1 MTEQQPDERNNNR
14 VTPHVEGSKSL
25 ESNVNMDVST
35 NIVKGT
41 IATTDTD
48 IDTDIGTDIGTA
60 KDTHAELLIIT
71 DSVSGTN
78 AEGGTDISLETYAGM
93 ETSKGVSANVS
104 DSSSRVLIVTAVD
117 AEKDA
122 ILRGLGGHAADHFDV
137 IAAGVGPASA
147 AAGTAAALAFASAA
161 ASAHKLAQGSAAPEE
176 SDAAQASAAS
186 WPGPA
191 GGTGNGSPAYRLV
204 ISAGIG
210 GGFPGRAPVGSL
222 VVADAMVAADLG
234 SQTPDGF
241 LSVDELGFGSS
252 RVAAD
257 AELAARLRHELQ
269 RAGLAVSGGTSVTVS
284 TATGTAETAAELL
297 RRVPDAAAEGMEGF
311 GVATAAQQFGLPV
324 LELRGISNAVG
335 PRDRDAWR
343 IKDALDALQA
353 ASSILREVITS

>member
-1 MTEQQPDERNNNR
+1 MNEHRQDKDQNNKANASFETSDQQGELS
-14 VTPHVEGSKSL
+14 G
-25 ESNVNMDVST
+25 
-35 NIVKGT
+35 
-41 IATTDTD
+41 ATTTSDT
-48 IDTDIGTDIGTA
+48 
-60 KDTHAELLIIT
+60 
-71 DSVSGTN
+71 SPVQ
-78 AEGGTDISLETYAGM
+78 
-93 ETSKGVSANVS
+93 AN
-104 DSSSRVLIVTAVD
+104 SSQRVLIVTAVD

-122 ILRGLGGHAADHFDV
+122 VLRGLGDMAAERFDV

-147 AAGTAAALAFASAA
+147 AAGTAATLAYAVAA
-161 ASAHKLAQGSAAPEE
+161 ASP
-176 SDAAQASAAS
+176 SDVAQASATS
-186 WPGPA
+186 SRPGPLA
-191 GGTGNGSPAYRLV
+191 GTGSSPAYMLV

-210 GGFPGRAPVGSL
+210 GGFPGRADVGSL

-252 RVAAD
+252 IVAAD

-269 RAGLAVSGGTSVTVS
+269 RAGLAVSGGTAVTVS

-311 GVATAAQQFGLPV
+311 GVATAAQQFGVPA
-324 LELRGISNAVG
+324 LELRAISNAVG

-343 IKDALDALQA
+343 IKEALDALQA

>member
-1 MTEQQPDERNNNR
+1 MNT
-14 VTPHVEGSKSL
+14 S
-25 ESNVNMDVST
+25 
-35 NIVKGT
+35 
-41 IATTDTD
+41 
-48 IDTDIGTDIGTA
+48 
-60 KDTHAELLIIT
+60 
-71 DSVSGTN
+71 
-78 AEGGTDISLETYAGM
+78 DISPV
-93 ETSKGVSANVS
+93 KAN
-104 DSSSRVLIVTAVD
+104 SSQRVLIVTAVD

-122 ILRGLGGHAADHFDV
+122 VLRGLGDTAAEHFDV

-147 AAGTAAALAFASAA
+147 AAGTAATLAYAVAA
-161 ASAHKLAQGSAAPEE
+161 ASTRALAQGSTAPSP
-176 SDAAQASAAS
+176 SDVAQASATS
-186 WPGPA
+186 DGPGPLA
-191 GGTGNGSPAYRLV
+191 GAVSPAYMLV

-210 GGFPGRAPVGSL
+210 GGFPGRADVGSL

-252 RVAAD
+252 IVAAD

-269 RAGLAVSGGTSVTVS
+269 RAGLAVSGGTAVTVS

-311 GVATAAQQFGLPV
+311 GVATAAQQFGVPA
-324 LELRGISNAVG
+324 LELRAISNAVG

>member
-1 MTEQQPDERNNNR
+1 MNKQRQDEEQNNEPNA
-14 VTPHVEGSKSL
+14 SL
-25 ESNVNMDVST
+25 HTSDQQGELS
-35 NIVKGT
+35 G
-41 IATTDTD
+41 ATTT
-48 IDTDIGTDIGTA
+48 
-60 KDTHAELLIIT
+60 
-71 DSVSGTN
+71 SGTN
-78 AEGGTDISLETYAGM
+78 LVQTIS
-93 ETSKGVSANVS
+93 SQ
-104 DSSSRVLIVTAVD
+104 RVLIVTAVD

-122 ILRGLGGHAADHFDV
+122 VLRGLGDTAAERFDV

-147 AAGTAAALAFASAA
+147 AAGTAATLAYAVAA
-161 ASAHKLAQGSAAPEE
+161 ASTRALAQGSTASSPL
-176 SDAAQASAAS
+176 DVAQTSATS
-186 WPGPA
+186 SRPGPLA
-191 GGTGNGSPAYRLV
+191 GTGTSPAYMLV

-210 GGFPGRAPVGSL
+210 GGFPGRADVGSL

-252 RVAAD
+252 IVAAD

-269 RAGLAVSGGTSVTVS
+269 QAGLAVSGGTTVTVS

-311 GVATAAQQFGLPV
+311 GVATAAQQFGVPA
-324 LELRGISNAVG
+324 LELRAISNAVG

>member
-1 MTEQQPDERNNNR
+1 MNIT
-14 VTPHVEGSKSL
+14 KSTI
-25 ESNVNMDVST
+25 SDKVAST
-35 NIVKGT
+35 
-41 IATTDTD
+41 
-48 IDTDIGTDIGTA
+48 
-60 KDTHAELLIIT
+60 
-71 DSVSGTN
+71 
-78 AEGGTDISLETYAGM
+78 AGLR
-93 ETSKGVSANVS
+93 A
-104 DSSSRVLIVTAVD
+104 SSRILIVTAVD

-122 ILRGLGGHAADHFDV
+122 ILRGLGNDAAKQFDV

-161 ASAHKLAQGSAAPEE
+161 ARELAHGTAAPEE
-176 SDAAQASAAS
+176 LDAAQGTAAS
-186 WPGPA
+186 SGPGPVA
-191 GGTGNGSPAYRLV
+191 GTGARSSAYGLV

-210 GGFPGRAPVGSL
+210 GGFPGRADVGSL

-257 AELAARLRHELQ
+257 AVLAARLRHELQ
-269 RAGLAVSGGTSVTVS
+269 RAGLAVSGGTAVTVS
-284 TATGTAETAAELL
+284 TATGTAQTAAELL

>member
-1 MTEQQPDERNNNR
+1 MNEHKQDEEQNNERNASFISSG
-14 VTPHVEGSKSL
+14 HHGDLIGE
-25 ESNVNMDVST
+25 
-35 NIVKGT
+35 T
-41 IATTDTD
+41 IT
-48 IDTDIGTDIGTA
+48 
-60 KDTHAELLIIT
+60 
-71 DSVSGTN
+71 SGTS
-78 AEGGTDISLETYAGM
+78 DIS
-93 ETSKGVSANVS
+93 SVPAN
-104 DSSSRVLIVTAVD
+104 SSQRVLIVTAVD

-122 ILRGLGGHAADHFDV
+122 VLRGLGDTAAERFDV

-147 AAGTAAALAFASAA
+147 AAGTAATLAYAVAA
-161 ASAHKLAQGSAAPEE
+161 ASTSALAHGSTAPSPSDVAQTSAT
-176 SDAAQASAAS
+176 SSK
-186 WPGPA
+186 PGPLA
-191 GGTGNGSPAYRLV
+191 GAGYSPAYRLV

-210 GGFPGRAPVGSL
+210 GGFPGRADVGSL

-252 RVAAD
+252 IVAAD

-269 RAGLAVSGGTSVTVS
+269 RAGLAVSGGTAVTVS

-311 GVATAAQQFGLPV
+311 GVATAAQQFGVPA
-324 LELRGISNAVG
+324 LELRAISNAVG

>member
-1 MTEQQPDERNNNR
+1 MNEHKQDEEQNNERNASFVR
-14 VTPHVEGSKSL
+14 SGHHGDLIGE
-25 ESNVNMDVST
+25 
-35 NIVKGT
+35 T
-41 IATTDTD
+41 ITSDT
-48 IDTDIGTDIGTA
+48 
-60 KDTHAELLIIT
+60 
-71 DSVSGTN
+71 S
-78 AEGGTDISLETYAGM
+78 DIS
-93 ETSKGVSANVS
+93 SVPAN
-104 DSSSRVLIVTAVD
+104 SSQRVLIVTAVD

-122 ILRGLGGHAADHFDV
+122 VLRGLGDTAAERFDV

-147 AAGTAAALAFASAA
+147 AAGTAATLAYAVAA
-161 ASAHKLAQGSAAPEE
+161 ASTSALAHGSTAPSPSDVAQTSAT
-176 SDAAQASAAS
+176 SSR
-186 WPGPA
+186 PGPLA
-191 GGTGNGSPAYRLV
+191 GAGYSPAYRLV

-210 GGFPGRAPVGSL
+210 GGFPGRADVGSL

-252 RVAAD
+252 IVAAD
-257 AELAARLRHELQ
+257 AELAAHLRHELQ
-269 RAGLAVSGGTSVTVS
+269 RAGLAVSGGTAVTVS

-311 GVATAAQQFGLPV
+311 GVATAAQQFGVPA
-324 LELRGISNAVG
+324 LELRAISNAVG

>member
-1 MTEQQPDERNNNR
+1 M
-14 VTPHVEGSKSL
+14 
-25 ESNVNMDVST
+25 
-35 NIVKGT
+35 NITKGT
-41 IATTDTD
+41 FSD
-48 IDTDIGTDIGTA
+48 
-60 KDTHAELLIIT
+60 K
-71 DSVSGTN
+71 
-78 AEGGTDISLETYAGM
+78 ISSAAGLW
-93 ETSKGVSANVS
+93 A
-104 DSSSRVLIVTAVD
+104 SSRILIVTAVD

-122 ILRGLGGHAADHFDV
+122 ILRGLGDDAATQFDV

-161 ASAHKLAQGSAAPEE
+161 ARELAHGTAAPEE
-176 SDAAQASAAS
+176 LDAAQGTAAS
-186 WPGPA
+186 SGPGPVA
-191 GGTGNGSPAYRLV
+191 GTGARSSAYGLV

-210 GGFPGRAPVGSL
+210 GGFPGRADVGSL

-257 AELAARLRHELQ
+257 AVLAARLRHELQ
-269 RAGLAVSGGTSVTVS
+269 RAGLAVSGGTAVTVS
-284 TATGTAETAAELL
+284 TATGTAQTAAELL

>member
-1 MTEQQPDERNNNR
+1 MNDHKQDEQQNNK
-14 VTPHVEGSKSL
+14 P
-25 ESNVNMDVST
+25 
-35 NIVKGT
+35 
-41 IATTDTD
+41 
-48 IDTDIGTDIGTA
+48 
-60 KDTHAELLIIT
+60 
-71 DSVSGTN
+71 N
-78 AEGGTDISLETYAGM
+78 ASLETSGHQREITGEM
-93 ETSKGVSANVS
+93 TTSDIRSVQTT
-104 DSSSRVLIVTAVD
+104 SSSRVLIVTAVD

-122 ILRGLGGHAADHFDV
+122 VLRGLGDTAAERFDV

-147 AAGTAAALAFASAA
+147 AAGTAATLAYAVAA
-161 ASAHKLAQGSAAPEE
+161 ASTSALAHGYTAPSPSDVAQTSAT
-176 SDAAQASAAS
+176 SSR
-186 WPGPA
+186 PGPLA
-191 GGTGNGSPAYRLV
+191 GAGYSPAYRLV

-210 GGFPGRAPVGSL
+210 GGFPGRADVGSL

-252 RVAAD
+252 IVAAD

-269 RAGLAVSGGTSVTVS
+269 RAGLAVSGGTAVTVS

-311 GVATAAQQFGLPV
+311 GVATAAQQFGVPA
-324 LELRGISNAVG
+324 LELRAISNAVG

>member
-1 MTEQQPDERNNNR
+1 M
-14 VTPHVEGSKSL
+14 
-25 ESNVNMDVST
+25 
-35 NIVKGT
+35 
-41 IATTDTD
+41 
-48 IDTDIGTDIGTA
+48 
-60 KDTHAELLIIT
+60 
-71 DSVSGTN
+71 
-78 AEGGTDISLETYAGM
+78 
-93 ETSKGVSANVS
+93 
-104 DSSSRVLIVTAVD
+104 LIVTAVD

-122 ILRGLGGHAADHFDV
+122 VLRGLGNTAAERFDV

-147 AAGTAAALAFASAA
+147 AAGTAATLAYAVAA
-161 ASAHKLAQGSAAPEE
+161 ASTRALAQGSTAPSP
-176 SDAAQASAAS
+176 SDVAQASATS
-186 WPGPA
+186 DGPGPLA
-191 GGTGNGSPAYRLV
+191 GAGSPAYMLV

-210 GGFPGRAPVGSL
+210 GGFPGRADVGSL

-252 RVAAD
+252 IVATD

-269 RAGLAVSGGTSVTVS
+269 RAGLAVSGGTAVTVS

-311 GVATAAQQFGLPV
+311 GVATAAQQFGVPA
-324 LELRGISNAVG
+324 LELRAISNAVG

-353 ASSILREVITS
+353 ASSILREVISS

>member
-1 MTEQQPDERNNNR
+1 MNKQNQALTHTESD
-14 VTPHVEGSKSL
+14 GSAP
-25 ESNVNMDVST
+25 N
-35 NIVKGT
+35 
-41 IATTDTD
+41 
-48 IDTDIGTDIGTA
+48 
-60 KDTHAELLIIT
+60 HA
-71 DSVSGTN
+71 VP
-78 AEGGTDISLETYAGM
+78 
-93 ETSKGVSANVS
+93 
-104 DSSSRVLIVTAVD
+104 RVLIVTAVD

-122 ILRGLGGHAADHFDV
+122 VLRGLGDQAAEMFDV
-137 IAAGVGPASA
+137 IAGGVGPAAVAASTAAKLAFAA
-147 AAGTAAALAFASAA
+147 AAGG
-161 ASAHKLAQGSAAPEE
+161 KVLAQGSPAPAG

-186 WPGPA
+186 PGPLA
-191 GGTGNGSPAYRLV
+191 GAGLTPAYTLV

-210 GGFPGRAPVGSL
+210 GGFPGRADVGSL

-269 RAGLAVSGGTSVTVS
+269 RAGHAVSGGTAVTVS

-297 RRVPDAAAEGMEGF
+297 RRVPDATAEGMEGF
-311 GVATAAQQFGLPV
+311 GVATAAKQFGVPA
-324 LELRGISNAVG
+324 LELRAISNAVG

-353 ASSILREVITS
+353 ASSILREVLTS

>member
-1 MTEQQPDERNNNR
+1 METR
-14 VTPHVEGSKSL
+14 
-25 ESNVNMDVST
+25 
-35 NIVKGT
+35 KG
-41 IATTDTD
+41 AS
-48 IDTDIGTDIGTA
+48 A
-60 KDTHAELLIIT
+60 
-71 DSVSGTN
+71 SVSVN
-78 AEGGTDISLETYAGM
+78 
-93 ETSKGVSANVS
+93 
-104 DSSSRVLIVTAVD
+104 SSRVLIVTAVD

-122 ILRGLGGHAADHFDV
+122 ILRGLGDHAANHFDV

-161 ASAHKLAQGSAAPEE
+161 AGARKLAQGSAAPEE

-191 GGTGNGSPAYRLV
+191 RGTGDGSPAYRLV

-252 RVAAD
+252 RVAAA

-269 RAGLAVSGGTSVTVS
+269 RAGLAVSGGTAVTVS